1 MKKLLVIAVLLCM
14 NALMLQ
20 ARQLTGQLVPN
31 TAAEPQQKSGSAQLT
46 LRLDKA
52 ETEVSPMLYGLMT
65 EEINYAYE
73 GGLYTQLVPNPSF
86 ADMFNPRGGRRG
98 RQNQNQPRYTVRPE
112 RWQLSDT
119 VKVQVRQNRQGG
131 INDANPTS
139 LVVNFDE
146 AGLALVSEGYWGFPI
161 RKNTAFKGALYARQP
176 ASGNAQTPVKSLTIA
191 LKSADGTT
199 TYAETKVSGFG
210 NEWKKFDIQ
219 LTTSPTQADTKDA
232 RLFIVANEG
241 GSIEL
246 TRVTLFAPSYKGRK
260 NGLRVDLMEM
270 MAEMRPKFVR
280 FPGGNYLEGNNFAN
294 RFDWKKTI
302 GDPDERPGHQSPWG
316 YRSTDGLGLLEFCQ
330 WAEDTGGEP
339 VVGVFAGYVLNG
351 DHLDGDYVKPFIQ
364 DALDEI
370 EYIMGDAS
378 TKWGAMRA
386 RDGHPQ
392 PFPLHYVEVG
402 NEDFFD
408 RSGSYPNRFKMFY
421 EAIKARYPQL
431 QIISTVGYNA
441 LKSKDIPNPVVDVID
456 EHYYR
461 NAFDMYRNAFQY
473 DTYDRK
479 GPKIFCGE
487 WATREGSPTTNMNAA
502 LGDAAWMACME
513 RNSDICIMSCY
524 APLFVNVEP
533 GAMQW
538 ASDLIGYDVLNAY
551 GSPSYWAQVM
561 FAKYLG
567 DRIVPVEAVGIPQQK
582 LDRNDEANAVFYTA
596 TKDAKTGK
604 TYLKLVNAV
613 GDAQKL
619 SIKLDG
625 AKKMKSKAKKIEL
638 KSAQPEDTNS
648 IDNPR
653 NIIPQES
660 TQKVGKQFPIT
671 LAPYSITVLVIE

>member
-1 MKKLLVIAVLLCM
+1 MRNFLVTAALLSM

-20 ARQLTGQLVPN
+20 AQ
-31 TAAEPQQKSGSAQLT
+31 ELT

-65 EEINYAYE
+65 EEINYSYE
-73 GGLYTQLVPNPSF
+73 GGLYTQLVANPSF

-98 RQNQNQPRYTVRPE
+98 GRRDQNQPRFTVRPE

-119 VKVQVRQNRQGG
+119 VKVRVRQNRQEG
-131 INDANPTS
+131 INEANPTS
-139 LVVNFDE
+139 LIVNYE
-146 AGLALVSEGYWGFPI
+146 QAGLALVSEGYWGFPI
-161 RKNTAFKGALYARQP
+161 RKNTAFKGGIYVKNPVAR
-176 ASGNAQTPVKSLTIA
+176 GDNAAAPLRSLTIA
-191 LKSADGTT
+191 LKSADGST
-199 TYAETKVSGFG
+199 TYAEQKVSGFT
-210 NEWKKFDIQ
+210 NNWKKFDLE
-219 LTTSPTQADTKDA
+219 LTTSATQADTKDA
-232 RLFIVANEG
+232 RLFIIADQA

-246 TRVTLFAPSYKGRK
+246 ARVTLFAPSYKNRK

-294 RFDWKKTI
+294 RFDWKRTI
-302 GDPDERPGHQSPWG
+302 GNPDERPGHQSPWG

-339 VVGVFAGYVLNG
+339 VVGVFAGYVLGG
-351 DHLDGDYVKPFIQ
+351 DHLDGDYIKPFIQ

-378 TKWGAMRA
+378 TKWGAVRA
-386 RDGHPQ
+386 RNGHPE
-392 PFPLHYVEVG
+392 PFPLHYVEIG

-431 QIISTVGYNA
+431 QIISTVGYDA
-441 LKSKDIPNPVVDVID
+441 LKSKAIPNPVVDVID

-473 DTYDRK
+473 DRYDRK

-502 LGDAAWMACME
+502 LGDAAWMSCME

-533 GAMQW
+533 GGMQW

-561 FAKYLG
+561 FSKYLG
-567 DRIVPVEAVGIPQQK
+567 DRIVPVEATNLPKQK

-596 TKDAKTGK
+596 TTEVKTGK

-625 AKKMKSKAKKIEL
+625 VKKVKSKAKKIEL
-638 KSAQPEDTNS
+638 KSPRPEDTNS

-653 NIIPQES
+653 NIIPRES

-671 LAPYSITVLVIE
+671 LAPYSITVLVLE

>member
-1 MKKLLVIAVLLCM
+1 MKKLLVMIALLSTST
-14 NALMLQ
+14 LMLQ
-20 ARQLTGQLVPN
+20 AQ
-31 TAAEPQQKSGSAQLT
+31 QLT

-65 EEINYAYE
+65 EEINYSYE

-86 ADMFNPRGGRRG
+86 TDMFNPNRGRRG
-98 RQNQNQPRYTVRPE
+98 RPSPDQPRFTVRPE
-112 RWQLSDT
+112 RWQLTDT

-131 INDANPTS
+131 MNDANPTS
-139 LVVNFDE
+139 LIANFDQ
-146 AGLALVSEGYWGFPI
+146 AGLGIVSEGYWGFPI
-161 RKNTAFKGALYARQP
+161 RKSTTFKGALYVKQP
-176 ASGNAQTPVKSLTIA
+176 AARNNESTVPAPVKSLTIA
-191 LKSADGTT
+191 LKSADGNT
-199 TYAETKVSGFG
+199 TYAETQVNGFS
-210 NEWKKFDIQ
+210 NDWKRFDIE
-219 LTTSPTQADTKDA
+219 LTTTATQADTKDA
-232 RLFIVANEG
+232 RLFIIANEA

-246 TRVTLFAPSYKGRK
+246 TRVTLYAPSFKDRK

-270 MAEMRPKFVR
+270 MAEMRPKFLR

-294 RFDWKKTI
+294 RFDWKQTI
-302 GDPDERPGHQSPWG
+302 GNPDERPGHQSPWG

-339 VVGVFAGYVLNG
+339 VVGVFAGYVLSG
-351 DHLDGDYVKPFIQ
+351 DHLDGDYIKPFIQ

-370 EYIMGDAS
+370 EYIMGDTS
-378 TKWGAMRA
+378 TKWGAVRA
-386 RDGHPQ
+386 RDGHPE
-392 PFPLHYVEVG
+392 PFSLHYVEIG

-421 EAIKARYPQL
+421 EAIKSRYPQL
-431 QIISTVGYNA
+431 QIISTVGYDA
-441 LKSKDIPNPVVDVID
+441 LKSKAIPNPVVDVID

-473 DTYDRK
+473 DRYDRK

-502 LGDAAWMACME
+502 LGDAAWMTCME

-533 GAMQW
+533 GGMQW

-551 GSPSYWAQVM
+551 GSPSYWAQVL
-561 FAKYLG
+561 FGQYLG
-567 DRIVPVEAVGIPQQK
+567 DRIVPIEATDIPKQK

-596 TKDAKTGK
+596 TTDAKTGK
-604 TYLKLVNAV
+604 IYLKLVNTV
-613 GDAQKL
+613 GNTQQL
-619 SIKLDG
+619 TIKLDG
-625 AKKMKSKAKKIEL
+625 VKKVKSKAKKIEL
-638 KSAQPEDTNS
+638 KSAQAEDTNS

-653 NIIPQES
+653 NIVPKES
-660 TQKVGKQFPIT
+660 TQKVGTLFPIT
-671 LAPYSITVLVIE
+671 LAPYSITVLEI

>member
-1 MKKLLVIAVLLCM
+1 MKKLLLLIAMLSM
-14 NALMLQ
+14 NAVMLH
-20 ARQLTGQLVPN
+20 
-31 TAAEPQQKSGSAQLT
+31 AQTLT

-65 EEINYAYE
+65 EEINYSYE
-73 GGLYTQLVPNPSF
+73 GGLYTQLVANPAF
-86 ADMFNPRGGRRG
+86 TDMFNPGRGRRGGRP
-98 RQNQNQPRYTVRPE
+98 NANAPRITPRPD

-119 VKVQVRQNRQGG
+119 VKVQVRQNRQDG
-131 INDANPTS
+131 INSAIPTS
-139 LVVNFDE
+139 LVVNYDE
-146 AGLALVSEGYWGFPI
+146 AGLALVSEGFWGFPI
-161 RKNTAFKGALYARQP
+161 RKNTTFKGSLYVRQP
-176 ASGNAQTPVKSLTIA
+176 AARNNEAAAPTPLRSLTIA
-191 LKSADGTT
+191 LKSADGNT
-199 TYAETKVSGFG
+199 TYAETKVSGFT
-210 NEWKKFDIQ
+210 NAWKKIDYQ
-219 LTTSPTQADTKDA
+219 LTIPATQADTKDA
-232 RLFIVANEG
+232 RLFFIADQA

-246 TRVTLFAPSYKGRK
+246 TRATLYAPSFKGRK

-270 MAEMRPKFVR
+270 MAEMHPKFLR

-294 RFDWKKTI
+294 RFDWKQTI
-302 GDPDERPGHQSPWG
+302 GNPDERPGHQSPWG

-330 WAEDTGGEP
+330 WAEDVGGEP
-339 VVGVFAGYVLNG
+339 VVGVFAGYVLSG
-351 DHLDGDYVKPFIQ
+351 DHLDGDYIKPFIQ

-370 EYIMGDAS
+370 EYIMGDAT
-378 TKWGAMRA
+378 TKWGAVRA
-386 RDGHPQ
+386 RDGHPE
-392 PFPLHYVEVG
+392 PFQLHYVEIG

-421 EAIKARYPQL
+421 DAIKARYPQL
-431 QIISTVGYNA
+431 QIISTVGYDA
-441 LKSKDIPNPVVDVID
+441 LKSKAIPTPKVDVID

-473 DTYDRK
+473 DRYDRN

-502 LGDAAWMACME
+502 LGDAAWMSCME

-533 GAMQW
+533 GGMQW
-538 ASDLIGYDVLNAY
+538 QSDLIGYDVLNSY

-561 FAKYLG
+561 FGKYLG
-567 DRIVPVEAVGIPQQK
+567 DRIVPVEATGIPKQT

-604 TYLKLVNAV
+604 TFLKLVNAV
-613 GDAQKL
+613 GNAQKL
-619 SIKLDG
+619 TVKLEG
-625 AKKMKSKAKKIEL
+625 AKKVKTKAKKIEL
-638 KSAQPEDTNS
+638 KSARPEDTNS

-653 NIIPQES
+653 NIVPQES

>member
-1 MKKLLVIAVLLCM
+1 MKLKKNNTVITAATKKLLVMAAMLST
-14 NALMLQ
+14 NALMLHAQ
-20 ARQLTGQLVPN
+20 
-31 TAAEPQQKSGSAQLT
+31 QLT

-65 EEINYAYE
+65 EEINYSYE

-86 ADMFNPRGGRRG
+86 ADMFNPGGRRRGGRP
-98 RQNQNQPRYTVRPE
+98 NPNQPRYTVRPE
-112 RWQLSDT
+112 RWQLTDT
-119 VKVQVRQNRQGG
+119 VKVKVRQNRQNGM
-131 INDANPTS
+131 NDANPTS
-139 LVVNFDE
+139 LVVNFE
-146 AGLALVSEGYWGFPI
+146 QAGLGIVSEGYWGFPI
-161 RKNTAFKGALYARQP
+161 RKSTAFKGAIYAKQP
-176 ASGNAQTPVKSLTIA
+176 TTDNNAAPLTSLTIA
-191 LKSADGTT
+191 LKSADGNT
-199 TYAETKVSGFG
+199 TYAEQRVSGFT
-210 NEWKKFDIQ
+210 NDWKKFDIE
-219 LTTSPTQADTKDA
+219 LTTQATQADTKDA
-232 RLFIVANEG
+232 RLFITADQA

-246 TRVTLFAPSYKGRK
+246 TRVTLYAPSYKNRK

-270 MAEMRPKFVR
+270 MAEMRPKFLR

-294 RFDWKKTI
+294 RFDWKQTI
-302 GDPDERPGHQSPWG
+302 GNPDERPGHQSPWG

-339 VVGVFAGYVLNG
+339 VVGVFAGYVLSG
-351 DHLDGDYVKPFIQ
+351 DHLDGDYIKPFIQ

-370 EYIMGDAS
+370 EYIMGDVT
-378 TKWGAMRA
+378 TKWGAVRA
-386 RDGHPQ
+386 RDGHPE
-392 PFPLHYVEVG
+392 PFPLHYVEIG

-441 LKSKDIPNPVVDVID
+441 LKSKAIPNPVVDVID

-473 DTYDRK
+473 DSYDRK

-502 LGDAAWMACME
+502 LGDAAWMSCME

-533 GAMQW
+533 GGMQW
-538 ASDLIGYDVLNAY
+538 ASDLIGYDVLNSY

-561 FAKYLG
+561 FSKYLG
-567 DRIVPVEAVGIPQQK
+567 DRIVPVEATDIPKQK

-596 TKDAKTGK
+596 TKDANK

-619 SIKLDG
+619 TIKLDG
-625 AKKMKSKAKKIEL
+625 AKKVKSKAKKIEL
-638 KSAQPEDTNS
+638 KSARPEDTNS

-653 NIIPQES
+653 NIVPKES

>member
-1 MKKLLVIAVLLCM
+1 MRNFLVTAALLGM

-20 ARQLTGQLVPN
+20 AQ
-31 TAAEPQQKSGSAQLT
+31 ELT

-65 EEINYAYE
+65 EEINYSYE
-73 GGLYTQLVPNPSF
+73 GGLYTQLVANPSF

-98 RQNQNQPRYTVRPE
+98 GRRDQNQPRFTVRPE

-119 VKVQVRQNRQGG
+119 VKVRVRQNRQEG
-131 INDANPTS
+131 INEANPTS
-139 LVVNFDE
+139 LIVNYE
-146 AGLALVSEGYWGFPI
+146 QAGLALVSEGYWGFPI
-161 RKNTAFKGALYARQP
+161 RKNTAFKGGIYVKNPVAR
-176 ASGNAQTPVKSLTIA
+176 GDNAAAPLRSLTIA
-191 LKSADGTT
+191 LKSADGST
-199 TYAETKVSGFG
+199 TYAEQKVSGFT
-210 NEWKKFDIQ
+210 NNWKKFDLE
-219 LTTSPTQADTKDA
+219 LTTSATQADTKDA
-232 RLFIVANEG
+232 RLFIIADQA

-246 TRVTLFAPSYKGRK
+246 ARVTLFAPSYKNRK

-294 RFDWKKTI
+294 RFDWKRTI
-302 GDPDERPGHQSPWG
+302 GNPDERPGHQSPWG

-339 VVGVFAGYVLNG
+339 VVGVFAGYVLGG
-351 DHLDGDYVKPFIQ
+351 DHLDGDYIKPFIQ

-378 TKWGAMRA
+378 TKWGAVRA
-386 RDGHPQ
+386 RDGHPE
-392 PFPLHYVEVG
+392 PFPLHYVEIG

-431 QIISTVGYNA
+431 QIISTVGYDA
-441 LKSKDIPNPVVDVID
+441 LKSKAIPNPVVDVID

-473 DTYDRK
+473 DRYDRK

-502 LGDAAWMACME
+502 LGDAAWMTCME

-533 GAMQW
+533 GGMQW

-561 FAKYLG
+561 FSKYLG
-567 DRIVPVEAVGIPQQK
+567 DRIVPVEATNLPKQK

-596 TKDAKTGK
+596 TTDAKTGK
-604 TYLKLVNAV
+604 TFLKLVNAV

-625 AKKMKSKAKKIEL
+625 VKKVKSKAKKIEL
-638 KSAQPEDTNS
+638 KSPRPEDTNS

-653 NIIPQES
+653 NIIPRES

-671 LAPYSITVLVIE
+671 LAPYSITVLVLE

>member
-1 MKKLLVIAVLLCM
+1 MLSTS
-14 NALMLQ
+14 ALMLQ
-20 ARQLTGQLVPN
+20 AQ
-31 TAAEPQQKSGSAQLT
+31 QLT

-52 ETEVSPMLYGLMT
+52 EKEVSPMLYGLMT
-65 EEINYAYE
+65 EEINYSYE

-98 RQNQNQPRYTVRPE
+98 GRPNQNAPRFTVRPE
-112 RWQLSDT
+112 RWQLTDT
-119 VKVQVRQNRQGG
+119 VKVRVRQNRQQG

-139 LVVNFDE
+139 LIINCE
-146 AGLALVSEGYWGFPI
+146 QAGLGIVSEGYWGFPI
-161 RKNTAFKGALYARQP
+161 RKATSFKGAIYAKTP
-176 ASGNAQTPVKSLTIA
+176 TANNNESVSPVKSLTIA
-191 LKSADGTT
+191 LKSADGST
-199 TYAETKVSGFG
+199 TYAETKVSGFT

-219 LTTSPTQADTKDA
+219 LTTPATQADTKDA
-232 RLFIVANEG
+232 RLFIIANES

-246 TRVTLFAPSYKGRK
+246 TRVTLFAPSFKGRK

-270 MAEMRPKFVR
+270 MAEMKPKFLR

-294 RFDWKKTI
+294 RFDWKQTI
-302 GDPDERPGHQSPWG
+302 GNPDERPGHQSPWG

-351 DHLDGDYVKPFIQ
+351 DHLDGEYIKPFIQ

-378 TKWGAMRA
+378 TKWGAVRA
-386 RDGHPQ
+386 RDGHPE
-392 PFPLHYVEVG
+392 PFPLHYVEIG

-441 LKSKDIPNPVVDVID
+441 LKSNAIPNPVVDVID

-473 DTYDRK
+473 DRYDRN

-502 LGDAAWMACME
+502 LGDAAWMSCME

-538 ASDLIGYDVLNAY
+538 ASDLIGYDVLNSY

-561 FAKYLG
+561 FSKYLG
-567 DRIVPVEAVGIPQQK
+567 NRIVPVEATDIPKQT

-596 TKDAKTGK
+596 TTDTKDGK

-613 GDAQKL
+613 GNNQKL
-619 SIKLDG
+619 TIKLDG
-625 AKKMKSKAKKIEL
+625 AKKVKSKAKKIEL
-638 KSAQPEDTNS
+638 KSARPEDTNS
-648 IDNPR
+648 IDKPR
-653 NIIPQES
+653 NIVPQES
-660 TQKVGKQFPIT
+660 TQKVSKQFPIT
-671 LAPYSITVLVIE
+671 LAPYSITVLVLE

>member
-1 MKKLLVIAVLLCM
+1 MRKLLVIVAMLSM
-14 NALMLQ
+14 NAMMLHAQ
-20 ARQLTGQLVPN
+20 
-31 TAAEPQQKSGSAQLT
+31 QLT
-46 LRLDKA
+46 LRFDKA

-65 EEINYAYE
+65 EEINYSYE
-73 GGLYTQLVPNPSF
+73 GGLYTQLIPNPSF
-86 ADMFNPRGGRRG
+86 ADMFNPGGGRRG
-98 RQNQNQPRYTVRPE
+98 RRPNGNAPRYTVRPD

-131 INDANPTS
+131 INNANPTS
-139 LVVNFDE
+139 LVVHFDE
-146 AGLALVSEGYWGFPI
+146 PGLAFVSEGYWGFPI
-161 RKNTAFKGALYARQP
+161 RKNTTFKGSLYVKQP
-176 ASGNAQTPVKSLTIA
+176 AAPNDGSAAPAPMKSLKIA
-191 LKSADGTT
+191 LKSADGNT
-199 TYAETKVSGFG
+199 TYAETKVSGFTG
-210 NEWKKFDIQ
+210 EWKKLDYQ
-219 LTTSPTQADTKDA
+219 LTTSATQADTKDA
-232 RLFIVANEG
+232 RLFFIADEA

-246 TRVTLFAPSYKGRK
+246 TRVTLFAPSFKNRP
-260 NGLRVDLMEM
+260 NGLRTDLMEM
-270 MAEMRPKFVR
+270 MVEMNPKFLR

-294 RFDWKKTI
+294 RFDWKQTI
-302 GDPDERPGHQSPWG
+302 GNPDERPGHQSPWG
-316 YRSTDGLGLLEFCQ
+316 YRSTDGLGLLEFLQ
-330 WAEDTGGEP
+330 WAEDIGGEP

-370 EYIMGDAS
+370 EYIIGDAQT
-378 TKWGAMRA
+378 TKWGAVRA
-386 RDGHPQ
+386 RDGHPA
-392 PFPLHYVEVG
+392 PFPLHYVEIG

-431 QIISTVGYNA
+431 QIISTVGFNA
-441 LKSKDIPNPVVDVID
+441 LKSKAIPNPVVDVID

-473 DTYDRK
+473 DRYDRT

-487 WATREGSPTTNMNAA
+487 WATREGTPTTNMNAA
-502 LGDAAWMACME
+502 LGDAAWMSCME

-533 GAMQW
+533 GAIQW
-538 ASDLIGYDVLNAY
+538 QSDLIGYDVLNSY

-567 DRIVPVEAVGIPQQK
+567 DKIVPVEATDLPKQT

-596 TKDAKTGK
+596 TTDAATGK

-613 GDAQKL
+613 GNAQKL
-619 SIKLDG
+619 NIKLAG
-625 AKKMKSKAKKIEL
+625 AKKVKSKAKKIEL
-638 KSAQPEDTNS
+638 KSARPEDTNS

-653 NIIPQES
+653 NIVPKES
-660 TQKVGKQFPIT
+660 TQKVGKQFAMT

>member
-1 MKKLLVIAVLLCM
+1 MKKLLLLITMLSM
-14 NALMLQ
+14 NAVML
-20 ARQLTGQLVPN
+20 N
-31 TAAEPQQKSGSAQLT
+31 AQTLT

-65 EEINYAYE
+65 EEINYSYE
-73 GGLYTQLVPNPSF
+73 GGLYTQLVANPAF
-86 ADMFNPRGGRRG
+86 TDMFNPGRGRRGGRP
-98 RQNQNQPRYTVRPE
+98 NANAPRITPRPD

-119 VKVQVRQNRQGG
+119 VKVQVRQNRQDG
-131 INDANPTS
+131 INSAIPTS
-139 LVVNFDE
+139 LVVNYDE
-146 AGLALVSEGYWGFPI
+146 AGLALVSEGFWGFPI
-161 RKNTAFKGALYARQP
+161 RKNTTFKGSLYVRQP
-176 ASGNAQTPVKSLTIA
+176 AARNNEAAAHTPLRSLTIA
-191 LKSADGTT
+191 LKSADGNT
-199 TYAETKVSGFG
+199 TYAETKVSGFS
-210 NEWKKFDIQ
+210 NEWKKIDYQ
-219 LTTSPTQADTKDA
+219 LTIPATQADTKDA
-232 RLFIVANEG
+232 RLFFIADQA

-246 TRVTLFAPSYKGRK
+246 TRATLYAPSFKGRK

-270 MAEMRPKFVR
+270 MAEMHPKFLR

-294 RFDWKKTI
+294 RFDWKQTI
-302 GDPDERPGHQSPWG
+302 GNPDERPGHQSPWG

-330 WAEDTGGEP
+330 WAEDVGGEP
-339 VVGVFAGYVLNG
+339 VVGVFAGYVLSG
-351 DHLDGDYVKPFIQ
+351 DHLDGDYIKPFIQ

-378 TKWGAMRA
+378 TKWGAVRA
-386 RDGHPQ
+386 RDGHPE
-392 PFPLHYVEVG
+392 PFQLHYVEIG

-421 EAIKARYPQL
+421 DAIKARYPQL
-431 QIISTVGYNA
+431 QIISTVGYDA
-441 LKSKDIPNPVVDVID
+441 LKSKAIPTPKVDVID

-473 DTYDRK
+473 DRYDRN

-502 LGDAAWMACME
+502 LGDAAWMSCME

-533 GAMQW
+533 GGMQW
-538 ASDLIGYDVLNAY
+538 QSDLIGYDVLNSY

-561 FAKYLG
+561 FGKYLG
-567 DRIVPVEAVGIPQQK
+567 DRIVPVEATGIPKQT

-604 TYLKLVNAV
+604 TFLKLVNAV
-613 GDAQKL
+613 GNAQKFTV
-619 SIKLDG
+619 KLEG
-625 AKKMKSKAKKIEL
+625 AKKVKAKAKKIEL
-638 KSAQPEDTNS
+638 KSARPEDTNS

-653 NIIPQES
+653 NIVPQES

>member
-1 MKKLLVIAVLLCM
+1 MKRLLLIIAALST

-20 ARQLTGQLVPN
+20 AQ
-31 TAAEPQQKSGSAQLT
+31 QLT

-65 EEINYAYE
+65 EEINYSYE

-98 RQNQNQPRYTVRPE
+98 GRPNPNAPRLTVRPD
-112 RWQLSDT
+112 RWQLTDT
-119 VKVQVRQNRQGG
+119 LKVRVRQNRQGG

-139 LVVNFDE
+139 LVVSFE
-146 AGLALVSEGYWGFPI
+146 QPGLGIVSEGYWGFPV
-161 RKNTAFKGALYARQP
+161 RKNTVFQGAVYVRQP
-176 ASGNAQTPVKSLTIA
+176 AAVNNERQRAGNQGQGMTLAPVKSLTFA

-199 TYAETKVSGFG
+199 TYAEQKISGFS
-210 NEWKKFDIQ
+210 NEWKRFDLR
-219 LTTSPTQADTKDA
+219 LTTSATQAETKDA
-232 RLFIVANEG
+232 RLFIMADEA

-246 TRVTLFAPSYKGRK
+246 TRVTLFAPSFKNRK
-260 NGLRVDLMEM
+260 NGLRIDLMEM
-270 MAEMRPKFVR
+270 MTEMRPKFLR

-294 RFDWKKTI
+294 RFDWKQTI
-302 GDPDERPGHQSPWG
+302 GNPDERPGHQSPWG

-339 VVGVFAGYVLNG
+339 VVGVFAGYVLSG
-351 DHLDGDYVKPFIQ
+351 DHLDGEYIQPFIQ

-378 TKWGAMRA
+378 TKWGAVRA

-392 PFPLHYVEVG
+392 PFPLHYVEIG

-421 EAIKARYPQL
+421 DAIKARYPQL
-431 QIISTVGYNA
+431 QIISTVGYDA
-441 LKSKDIPNPVVDVID
+441 LKSKAIPRPEVDVID

-461 NAFDMYRNAFQY
+461 NAQDMYRNAFQY
-473 DTYDRK
+473 DRYDRK

-502 LGDAAWMACME
+502 LGDAAWMTCME

-538 ASDLIGYDVLNAY
+538 ASDLIGYDVLNSY

-561 FAKYLG
+561 FSQYLG
-567 DRIVPVEAVGIPQQK
+567 NRIVPVEATGIPKQK

-596 TKDAKTGK
+596 TTDAKTGK

-619 SIKLDG
+619 TIKLDG
-625 AKKMKSKAKKIEL
+625 IKKVKSKAKKIEL
-638 KSAQPEDTNS
+638 KSARPEDTNS

-653 NIIPQES
+653 NIVPQES
-660 TQKVGKQFPIT
+660 VQKVGKQFPIT
-671 LAPYSITVLVIE
+671 LSPYSITVLVIE

>member
-1 MKKLLVIAVLLCM
+1 MKKLLAIAALLSAS
-14 NALMLQ
+14 ALTLQ
-20 ARQLTGQLVPN
+20 AQ
-31 TAAEPQQKSGSAQLT
+31 QLT
-46 LRLDKA
+46 LHLDKA
-52 ETEVSPMLYGLMT
+52 QTPVSPMLYGLMT

-73 GGLYTQLVPNPSF
+73 GGLYTQLVANPAF

-98 RQNQNQPRYTVRPE
+98 GRQNNPDTPRMTVRPD
-112 RWQLSDT
+112 RWQLTDT
-119 VKVQVRQNRQGG
+119 VKVRVRQNRQGG

-139 LVVNFDE
+139 LIVNFPE
-146 AGLALVSEGYWGFPI
+146 AGLGIVSEGYWGFPI
-161 RKNTAFKGALYARQP
+161 RKSTTFKGALYVRQP
-176 ASGNAQTPVKSLTIA
+176 AARNNNDAAQPVRSLTIA

-199 TYAETKVSGFG
+199 TYAQTKVSGFTSS
-210 NEWKKFDIQ
+210 WKKIDYQ
-219 LTTSPTQADTKDA
+219 LATSDSQADTKDA
-232 RLFIVANEG
+232 RLFIIADQA

-246 TRVTLFAPSYKGRK
+246 TRVTLFAPSFKDRK
-260 NGLRVDLMEM
+260 NGLRPDLMQM
-270 MAEMRPKFVR
+270 MADMNPKFLR

-294 RFDWKKTI
+294 RFDWKQTI
-302 GDPDERPGHQSPWG
+302 GDPDLRPGHQSPWG
-316 YRSTDGLGLLEFCQ
+316 YRSTDGLGLLEFLQ
-330 WAEDTGGEP
+330 WAEDVGGEP

-351 DHLDGDYVKPFIQ
+351 DHLDGDYIKPFIQ

-370 EYIMGDAS
+370 EYIMGDAQT
-378 TKWGAMRA
+378 TKWGAVRA

-392 PFPLHYVEVG
+392 PFPLHYVEIG

-431 QIISTVGYNA
+431 QIISTVGYDA
-441 LKSKDIPNPVVDVID
+441 LKSAAIPNPVVDVID

-461 NAFDMYRNAFQY
+461 NAQDMYRNAYQY
-473 DTYDRK
+473 DRYDRT

-487 WATREGSPTTNMNAA
+487 WATREGSPTPNMNAA
-502 LGDAAWMACME
+502 LGDAAWMSCME

-538 ASDLIGYDVLNAY
+538 SSDLIGYDVLHAY

-561 FAKYLG
+561 FAGNLG
-567 DRIVPVEAVGIPQQK
+567 DRIVPVDAAAMPRQK
-582 LDRNDEANAVFYTA
+582 LDRNDEADAVFYTA
-596 TKDAKTGK
+596 TTDAATGK
-604 TYLKLVNAV
+604 IFLKLTNAV

-619 SIKLDG
+619 TIALDG
-625 AKKMKSKAKKIEL
+625 AKKVKSKARKIEL
-638 KSAQPEDTNS
+638 KDPRPDDTNS

-653 NIIPQES
+653 NIVPQES
-660 TQKVGKQFPIT
+660 VQKVGKRFPIT

>member
-1 MKKLLVIAVLLCM
+1 MLSTC
-14 NALMLQ
+14 ALMLQ
-20 ARQLTGQLVPN
+20 AQ
-31 TAAEPQQKSGSAQLT
+31 QLT

-52 ETEVSPMLYGLMT
+52 EKEVSPMLYGLMT
-65 EEINYAYE
+65 EEINYSYE

-98 RQNQNQPRYTVRPE
+98 GRPNQNAPRFTVRPE
-112 RWQLSDT
+112 RWQLTDT
-119 VKVQVRQNRQGG
+119 VKVRVRQNRQQG
-131 INDANPTS
+131 INEANPTS
-139 LVVNFDE
+139 LIINCE
-146 AGLALVSEGYWGFPI
+146 QPGLGIVSEGYWGFPI
-161 RKNTAFKGALYARQP
+161 RKSTSFKGAIYAKTP
-176 ASGNAQTPVKSLTIA
+176 TANNNENVSPVKSLTIA
-191 LKSADGTT
+191 LKSADGST
-199 TYAETKVSGFG
+199 TYAETKVSGFT

-219 LTTSPTQADTKDA
+219 LTTSATQADTKDA
-232 RLFIVANEG
+232 RLFIIANES

-246 TRVTLFAPSYKGRK
+246 TRVTLFAPSFKGRK

-270 MAEMRPKFVR
+270 MAEMKPKFLR

-294 RFDWKKTI
+294 RFDWKQTI
-302 GDPDERPGHQSPWG
+302 GNPDERPGHQSPWG

-351 DHLDGDYVKPFIQ
+351 DHLDGEYIKPFIQ

-378 TKWGAMRA
+378 TKWGAVRA
-386 RDGHPQ
+386 RDGHPE
-392 PFPLHYVEVG
+392 PFPLHYVEIG

-441 LKSKDIPNPVVDVID
+441 LKSNAIPNPVVDVID

-473 DTYDRK
+473 DRYDRN

-502 LGDAAWMACME
+502 LGDAAWMSCME

-561 FAKYLG
+561 FSKYLG
-567 DRIVPVEAVGIPQQK
+567 NRIVPVEATDIPKQT

-596 TKDAKTGK
+596 TTDTKDGK

-613 GDAQKL
+613 GNNQKL
-619 SIKLDG
+619 TIKLDG
-625 AKKMKSKAKKIEL
+625 AKKVKSKAKKIEL
-638 KSAQPEDTNS
+638 KSARPEDTNS

-653 NIIPQES
+653 NIVPQES

-671 LAPYSITVLVIE
+671 LAPYSITVLVLE

>member
-1 MKKLLVIAVLLCM
+1 MRKLLVIVAMLSM
-14 NALMLQ
+14 NAMMLHAQ
-20 ARQLTGQLVPN
+20 
-31 TAAEPQQKSGSAQLT
+31 QLT

-65 EEINYAYE
+65 EEINYSYE
-73 GGLYTQLVPNPSF
+73 GGLYTQLIPNPSF
-86 ADMFNPRGGRRG
+86 ADMFNPGGGRRG
-98 RQNQNQPRYTVRPE
+98 RRPNGNAPRYTVRPD

-131 INDANPTS
+131 INNANPTS
-139 LVVNFDE
+139 LVVHFDE

-161 RKNTAFKGALYARQP
+161 RKNTTFKGSLYVKQP
-176 ASGNAQTPVKSLTIA
+176 AAPNDGSAAPAPMKSLKIA
-191 LKSADGTT
+191 LKSADGNT
-199 TYAETKVSGFG
+199 TYAETKVSGFTG
-210 NEWKKFDIQ
+210 DWKKLDYQ
-219 LTTSPTQADTKDA
+219 LTTSVTQADTKDA
-232 RLFIVANEG
+232 RLFFIADEA

-246 TRVTLFAPSYKGRK
+246 TRVTLFAPSFKNRP
-260 NGLRVDLMEM
+260 NGLRTDLMEM
-270 MAEMRPKFVR
+270 MVEMNPKFLR

-294 RFDWKKTI
+294 RFDWKQTI
-302 GDPDERPGHQSPWG
+302 GNPDERPGHQSPWG
-316 YRSTDGLGLLEFCQ
+316 YRSTDGLGLLEFLQ
-330 WAEDTGGEP
+330 WAEDIGGEP

-370 EYIMGDAS
+370 EYIIGDAQT
-378 TKWGAMRA
+378 TKWGAVRA
-386 RDGHPQ
+386 RDGHPA
-392 PFPLHYVEVG
+392 PFPLHYVEIG

-431 QIISTVGYNA
+431 QIISTVGFNA
-441 LKSKDIPNPVVDVID
+441 LKSKAIPNPVVDVID

-473 DTYDRK
+473 DRYDRT

-487 WATREGSPTTNMNAA
+487 WATREGTPTTNMNAA
-502 LGDAAWMACME
+502 LGDAAWMSCME

-533 GAMQW
+533 GAIQW
-538 ASDLIGYDVLNAY
+538 QSDLIGYDVLNSY

-567 DRIVPVEAVGIPQQK
+567 DKIVPVEATDLPKQT

-596 TKDAKTGK
+596 TTDAATGK

-613 GDAQKL
+613 GNAQKL
-619 SIKLDG
+619 NIKLAG
-625 AKKMKSKAKKIEL
+625 AKKVKSKAKKIEL
-638 KSAQPEDTNS
+638 KSARPEDTNS
-648 IDNPR
+648 TDNPR
-653 NIIPQES
+653 NIVPKES
-660 TQKVGKQFPIT
+660 TQKVGKQFAMT

>member
-1 MKKLLVIAVLLCM
+1 MKKLLLLIAMLSM
-14 NALMLQ
+14 NAVML
-20 ARQLTGQLVPN
+20 N
-31 TAAEPQQKSGSAQLT
+31 AQTLT

-65 EEINYAYE
+65 EEINYSYE
-73 GGLYTQLVPNPSF
+73 GGLYTQLVANPAF
-86 ADMFNPRGGRRG
+86 TDMFNPGRGRRGGRP
-98 RQNQNQPRYTVRPE
+98 NANAPRITPRPD

-119 VKVQVRQNRQGG
+119 VKVQVRQNRQDG
-131 INDANPTS
+131 INSAIPTS
-139 LVVNFDE
+139 LVVNYDE
-146 AGLALVSEGYWGFPI
+146 AGLALVSEGFWGFPI
-161 RKNTAFKGALYARQP
+161 RKNTTFKGSLYVRQP
-176 ASGNAQTPVKSLTIA
+176 AARNNETAAPTPLRSLTIA
-191 LKSADGTT
+191 LKSADGNT
-199 TYAETKVSGFG
+199 TYAETKVSGFS
-210 NEWKKFDIQ
+210 NAWKKIDYQ
-219 LTTSPTQADTKDA
+219 LTIPATQADTKDA
-232 RLFIVANEG
+232 RLFFIADQA

-246 TRVTLFAPSYKGRK
+246 TRATLYAPSFKGRK

-270 MAEMRPKFVR
+270 MAEMHPKFLR

-294 RFDWKKTI
+294 RFDWKQTI
-302 GDPDERPGHQSPWG
+302 GNPDERPGHQSPWG

-330 WAEDTGGEP
+330 WAEDVGGKP
-339 VVGVFAGYVLNG
+339 VVGVFAGYVLSG
-351 DHLDGDYVKPFIQ
+351 DHLDGDYIKPFIQ

-378 TKWGAMRA
+378 TKWGAVRA
-386 RDGHPQ
+386 RDGHPE
-392 PFPLHYVEVG
+392 PFQLHYVEIG

-421 EAIKARYPQL
+421 DAIKARYPQL
-431 QIISTVGYNA
+431 QIISTVGYDA
-441 LKSKDIPNPVVDVID
+441 LKSKAIPTPKVDVID

-473 DTYDRK
+473 DRYDRN

-502 LGDAAWMACME
+502 LGDAAWMSCME

-533 GAMQW
+533 GGMQW
-538 ASDLIGYDVLNAY
+538 QSDLIGYDVLNSY

-561 FAKYLG
+561 FGKYLG
-567 DRIVPVEAVGIPQQK
+567 DRIVPVEATDIPKQT

-604 TYLKLVNAV
+604 TFLKLVNAV
-613 GDAQKL
+613 GNAQKL
-619 SIKLDG
+619 NVKLEG
-625 AKKMKSKAKKIEL
+625 AKKVKTKAKKIEL
-638 KSAQPEDTNS
+638 KSARPEDTNS

-653 NIIPQES
+653 NIVPQES

>member
-1 MKKLLVIAVLLCM
+1 MKRLFAMIAMLSTS
-14 NALMLQ
+14 ALMLQ
-20 ARQLTGQLVPN
+20 AQ
-31 TAAEPQQKSGSAQLT
+31 QLT

-52 ETEVSPMLYGLMT
+52 EKEVSPMLYGLMT
-65 EEINYAYE
+65 EEINYSYE

-98 RQNQNQPRYTVRPE
+98 GRPNQNAPRFTVRPE
-112 RWQLSDT
+112 RWQLTDT
-119 VKVQVRQNRQGG
+119 VKVRVRQNRQQG

-139 LVVNFDE
+139 LIINCE
-146 AGLALVSEGYWGFPI
+146 QAGLGIVSEGYWGFPI
-161 RKNTAFKGALYARQP
+161 RKSTSFKGAIYAKTP
-176 ASGNAQTPVKSLTIA
+176 TANNNESVSPVKSLTIA
-191 LKSADGTT
+191 LKSADGST
-199 TYAETKVSGFG
+199 TYAETKVSGFT

-219 LTTSPTQADTKDA
+219 LTTSATQADTKDA
-232 RLFIVANEG
+232 RLFIIANES

-246 TRVTLFAPSYKGRK
+246 TRVTLFAPSFKGRK

-270 MAEMRPKFVR
+270 MAEMKPKFLR

-294 RFDWKKTI
+294 RFDWKQTI
-302 GDPDERPGHQSPWG
+302 GNPDERPGHQSPWG

-351 DHLDGDYVKPFIQ
+351 DHLDGEYIKPFIQ

-378 TKWGAMRA
+378 TKWGAVRA
-386 RDGHPQ
+386 RDGHPE
-392 PFPLHYVEVG
+392 PFPLHYVEIG

-441 LKSKDIPNPVVDVID
+441 LKSNAIPNPVVDVID

-473 DTYDRK
+473 DRYDRN

-502 LGDAAWMACME
+502 LGDAAWMSCME

-538 ASDLIGYDVLNAY
+538 ASDLIGYDVLNSY

-561 FAKYLG
+561 FSKYLG
-567 DRIVPVEAVGIPQQK
+567 NRIVPVEATDIPKQT

-596 TKDAKTGK
+596 TTDTKDGK

-613 GDAQKL
+613 GNSQKL
-619 SIKLDG
+619 NIKLDG
-625 AKKMKSKAKKIEL
+625 AKKVKSKAKKIEL
-638 KSAQPEDTNS
+638 KSARPEDTNS
-648 IDNPR
+648 IDKPR
-653 NIIPQES
+653 NIVPQES

-671 LAPYSITVLVIE
+671 LAPYSITVLVLE

>member
-1 MKKLLVIAVLLCM
+1 MKKFLLMAALLST
-14 NALMLQ
+14 NVLMLQ
-20 ARQLTGQLVPN
+20 AQ
-31 TAAEPQQKSGSAQLT
+31 QLT

-65 EEINYAYE
+65 EEINYSYE

-98 RQNQNQPRYTVRPE
+98 RPNPDAPRFTVRPD
-112 RWQLSDT
+112 RWQLTDT
-119 VKVQVRQNRQGG
+119 VQVRVRQNRRDG

-139 LVVNFDE
+139 LVVNFDQ
-146 AGLALVSEGYWGFPI
+146 AGLGIVSEGYWGFPI
-161 RKNTAFKGALYARQP
+161 RKSTTFRGALYVRQP
-176 ASGNAQTPVKSLTIA
+176 AARPNGDAAPAPVRSLTLA
-191 LKSADGTT
+191 LKSADGRT
-199 TYAETKVSGFG
+199 TYAETRLSGFG
-210 NEWKKFDIQ
+210 SQWKRFDYQ

-232 RLFIVANEG
+232 RLFIIADEP

-246 TRVTLFAPSYKGRK
+246 TRVTLYAPSYKNRP
-260 NGLRVDLMEM
+260 NVLRIDLMEM
-270 MAEMRPKFVR
+270 MAEMHPKFLR

-294 RFDWKKTI
+294 RFDWKRTI
-302 GDPDERPGHQSPWG
+302 GHPDRRPGHQSPWG

-330 WAEDTGGEP
+330 WAEDIGGEP
-339 VVGVFAGYVLNG
+339 VVGVFAGYVLGG
-351 DHLDGDYVKPFIQ
+351 DHLDGDYIQPFIQ

-370 EYIMGDAS
+370 EYIMGDAT
-378 TKWGAMRA
+378 TKWGTQRA
-386 RDGHPQ
+386 RDGHPE
-392 PFPLHYVEVG
+392 PFPLHYVEIG

-431 QIISTVGYNA
+431 QIISTVGYDA
-441 LKSKDIPNPVVDVID
+441 LKSSAIPNPVVDVID

-461 NAFDMYRNAFQY
+461 NANDMYRNAFQY
-473 DTYDRK
+473 DRYDRN

-502 LGDAAWMACME
+502 LGDAAWMTCME

-561 FAKYLG
+561 FAQYLG
-567 DRIVPVEAVGIPQQK
+567 NRIVPIEATGLPKQT
-582 LDRNDEANAVFYTA
+582 LDRNDQANAVFYTA
-596 TKDAKTGK
+596 TTDAASHT

-613 GDAQKL
+613 ADAQKL
-619 SIKLDG
+619 NIRLDG
-625 AKKMKSKAKKIEL
+625 VTKVKSKAKKIEL
-638 KSAQPEDTNS
+638 KATRPDDTNTLS
-648 IDNPR
+648 QPR
-653 NIIPQES
+653 NIVPQQS
-660 TQKVGKQFPIT
+660 TQKVGKQFDIT
-671 LAPYSITVLVIE
+671 LAPYSVTVLVIE

>member
-1 MKKLLVIAVLLCM
+1 MRKLLVIVAMLSM
-14 NALMLQ
+14 NAMMLHAQ
-20 ARQLTGQLVPN
+20 
-31 TAAEPQQKSGSAQLT
+31 QLT

-65 EEINYAYE
+65 EEINYSYD
-73 GGLYTQLVPNPSF
+73 GGLYTQLIPNPSF
-86 ADMFNPRGGRRG
+86 ADMFNPGGGRRG
-98 RQNQNQPRYTVRPE
+98 RRPNGNAPRYTVRPD

-131 INDANPTS
+131 INNANPTS
-139 LVVNFDE
+139 LVVHFDE
-146 AGLALVSEGYWGFPI
+146 PGLAFVSEGYWGFPI
-161 RKNTAFKGALYARQP
+161 RKNTTFKGSLYVKQP
-176 ASGNAQTPVKSLTIA
+176 AAPNDGSAAPAPMKSLKIA
-191 LKSADGTT
+191 LKSADGNT
-199 TYAETKVSGFG
+199 TYAETKVSGFTG
-210 NEWKKFDIQ
+210 EWKKLDYQ
-219 LTTSPTQADTKDA
+219 LTTSATQADTKDA
-232 RLFIVANEG
+232 RLFFIADEA

-246 TRVTLFAPSYKGRK
+246 TRVTLFAPSFKNRQ
-260 NGLRVDLMEM
+260 NGLRTDLMEM
-270 MAEMRPKFVR
+270 MVEMNPKFLR

-294 RFDWKKTI
+294 RFDWKQTI
-302 GDPDERPGHQSPWG
+302 GNPDERPGHQSPWG
-316 YRSTDGLGLLEFCQ
+316 YRSTDGLGLLEFLQ
-330 WAEDTGGEP
+330 WAEDIGGEP

-370 EYIMGDAS
+370 EYIIGDAQT
-378 TKWGAMRA
+378 TKWGAVRA
-386 RDGHPQ
+386 RDGHPA
-392 PFPLHYVEVG
+392 PFPLHYVEIG

-431 QIISTVGYNA
+431 QIISTVGFNA
-441 LKSKDIPNPVVDVID
+441 LKSKAIPNPVVDVID

-473 DTYDRK
+473 DRYDRT

-487 WATREGSPTTNMNAA
+487 WATREGTPTTNMNAA
-502 LGDAAWMACME
+502 LGDAAWMSCME

-533 GAMQW
+533 GAIQW
-538 ASDLIGYDVLNAY
+538 QSDLIGYDVLNSY

-567 DRIVPVEAVGIPQQK
+567 NKIVPVEATDLPKQT

-596 TKDAKTGK
+596 TTDAATGK

-613 GDAQKL
+613 GNAQKL
-619 SIKLDG
+619 NVKIAG
-625 AKKMKSKAKKIEL
+625 AKKVKSKAKKIEL
-638 KSAQPEDTNS
+638 KSARPEDTNS

-653 NIIPQES
+653 NIVPKES
-660 TQKVGKQFPIT
+660 TQKVGKQFAMT

>member
-1 MKKLLVIAVLLCM
+1 MRNLLVTAALLSM

-20 ARQLTGQLVPN
+20 AQ
-31 TAAEPQQKSGSAQLT
+31 ELT

-65 EEINYAYE
+65 EEINYSYE
-73 GGLYTQLVPNPSF
+73 GGLYTQLVANPSF

-98 RQNQNQPRYTVRPE
+98 GRRDQNQPRFTVRPE

-119 VKVQVRQNRQGG
+119 VKVRVRQNRQEG
-131 INDANPTS
+131 INEANPTS
-139 LVVNFDE
+139 LIVNYE
-146 AGLALVSEGYWGFPI
+146 QAGLALVSEGYWGFPI
-161 RKNTAFKGALYARQP
+161 RKNTAFKGGIYVKNPVAR
-176 ASGNAQTPVKSLTIA
+176 GDNAAAPLKSLTIA
-191 LKSADGTT
+191 LKSADGST
-199 TYAETKVSGFG
+199 TYAETKVSGFT
-210 NEWKKFDIQ
+210 NNWKKFDLE
-219 LTTSPTQADTKDA
+219 LTTSATQADTKDA
-232 RLFIVANEG
+232 RLFIIADQA

-246 TRVTLFAPSYKGRK
+246 ARVTLFAPSYKNRK

-294 RFDWKKTI
+294 RFDWKRTI
-302 GDPDERPGHQSPWG
+302 GNPDERPGHQSPWG

-339 VVGVFAGYVLNG
+339 VVGVFAGYVLGG
-351 DHLDGDYVKPFIQ
+351 DHLDGDYIKPFIQ

-378 TKWGAMRA
+378 TKWGAVRA
-386 RDGHPQ
+386 RDGHPE
-392 PFPLHYVEVG
+392 PFPLHYVEIG

-431 QIISTVGYNA
+431 QIISTVGYDA
-441 LKSKDIPNPVVDVID
+441 LKSKAIPNPVVDVID

-473 DTYDRK
+473 DRYDRK

-502 LGDAAWMACME
+502 LGDAAWMTCME

-533 GAMQW
+533 GGMQW

-561 FAKYLG
+561 FSKYLG
-567 DRIVPVEAVGIPQQK
+567 DRIVPVEATNLPKQK

-596 TKDAKTGK
+596 TTDAKTGK
-604 TYLKLVNAV
+604 TFLKLVNAV

-625 AKKMKSKAKKIEL
+625 VKKVKSKAKKIEL
-638 KSAQPEDTNS
+638 KSPRPEDTNS

-653 NIIPQES
+653 NIIPRES

-671 LAPYSITVLVIE
+671 LAPYSITVLVLE

>member
-1 MKKLLVIAVLLCM
+1 MRKLFVMTVMLCA

-20 ARQLTGQLVPN
+20 AQ
-31 TAAEPQQKSGSAQLT
+31 QLT

-52 ETEVSPMLYGLMT
+52 VTEVSPMLYGLMT
-65 EEINYAYE
+65 EEINYSYE
-73 GGLYTQLVPNPSF
+73 GGLYTQLVPNPAF

-98 RQNQNQPRYTVRPE
+98 GRPDPNAPRPTVRPD
-112 RWQLSDT
+112 RWQLTDT
-119 VKVQVRQNRQGG
+119 VRVRVRQNRQAG

-139 LVVNFDE
+139 LVVNFE
-146 AGLALVSEGYWGFPI
+146 QAGLGIVSEGYWGFPI
-161 RKNTAFKGALYARQP
+161 RKSTTFKGAVYVKQP
-176 ASGNAQTPVKSLTIA
+176 AAFNNESAAPTPVSSLTIA
-191 LKSADGTT
+191 LKSADGNT
-199 TYAETKVSGFG
+199 TYAETKVSGFSKD
-210 NEWKKFDIQ
+210 WKKFDIQ
-219 LTTSPTQADTKDA
+219 LTTSATQADTKDA
-232 RLFIVANEG
+232 RLFIIADQA

-246 TRVTLFAPSYKGRK
+246 TRVTLYAPSFKDRK
-260 NGLRVDLMEM
+260 NGLRIDLMEM
-270 MAEMRPKFVR
+270 MAEMRPKFLR

-294 RFDWKKTI
+294 RFDWKQTI

-316 YRSTDGLGLLEFCQ
+316 YRSTDGLGLLEFLQ
-330 WAEDTGGEP
+330 WAVDVGGEP
-339 VVGVFAGYVLNG
+339 VVGVFAGYVLSG

-370 EYIMGDAS
+370 EYIIGDAQT
-378 TKWGAMRA
+378 TKWGAVRA
-386 RDGHPQ
+386 RDGHPE
-392 PFPLHYVEVG
+392 PFPLHYVEIG

-441 LKSKDIPNPVVDVID
+441 LKSKAIPNPVVDLID

-473 DTYDRK
+473 DSYDRT

-502 LGDAAWMACME
+502 LGDAAWMTCME
-513 RNSDICIMSCY
+513 RNSDICVMSCY

-561 FAKYLG
+561 FSQYLG
-567 DRIVPVEAVGIPQQK
+567 DRIVPVEATDLPKQT

-613 GDAQKL
+613 GTAQQL
-619 SIKLDG
+619 NIKLEG
-625 AKKMKSKAKKIEL
+625 VGKVKSKAKKVEL
-638 KSAQPEDTNS
+638 KSARPEDTNS

-653 NIIPQES
+653 NIVPQES
-660 TQKVGKQFPIT
+660 TQKVGKQFAIT
-671 LAPYSITVLVIE
+671 LAPYSITALVIE

>member
-1 MKKLLVIAVLLCM
+1 MKNYFSLMVATLLSA
-14 NALMLQ
+14 NAMTLQ
-20 ARQLTGQLVPN
+20 AQ
-31 TAAEPQQKSGSAQLT
+31 QLT

-73 GGLYTQLVPNPSF
+73 GGLYTQLIANPSF
-86 ADMFNPRGGRRG
+86 ADMFNPRGGQRG
-98 RQNQNQPRYTVRPE
+98 GRNANQPRSTVRPD
-112 RWQLSDT
+112 RWQLTDSI
-119 VKVQVRQNRQGG
+119 KVRVRQNRQGG

-139 LVVNFDE
+139 LIVNCE
-146 AGLALVSEGYWGFPI
+146 QAGLGIISEGYWGFPI
-161 RKNTAFKGALYARQP
+161 KKDTTFNGALYVRQP
-176 ASGNAQTPVKSLTIA
+176 AAGNNPNATSTPVKSLTIA
-191 LKSADGTT
+191 LKSADGNTN
-199 TYAETKVSGFG
+199 YAETKVSGFSNG
-210 NEWKKFDIQ
+210 WKRLDFQ
-219 LTTSPTQADTKDA
+219 LTTSATQADTKDA
-232 RLFIVANEG
+232 RLYIIANEA

-246 TRVTLFAPSYKGRK
+246 TRVTLFAPSYKNRK
-260 NGLRVDLMEM
+260 NGLRIDLMEM
-270 MAEMRPKFVR
+270 MAEMQPKFVR

-294 RFDWKKTI
+294 RFDWKQTI
-302 GDPDERPGHQSPWG
+302 GNPDERPGHQSPWG

-351 DHLDGDYVKPFIQ
+351 DHLDGDYIKPFIQ

-378 TKWGAMRA
+378 TKWGAVRA

-392 PFPLHYVEVG
+392 PFPLHYVEIG

-421 EAIKARYPQL
+421 DAIKARYPQL
-431 QIISTVGYNA
+431 QIISTVGYDA
-441 LKSKDIPNPVVDVID
+441 LKSNAIPNPMVDVID

-461 NAFDMYRNAFQY
+461 NANDMYRNAFQY
-473 DTYDRK
+473 DRYDRK

-502 LGDAAWMACME
+502 LGDAAWMTCME

-533 GAMQW
+533 GGMQW
-538 ASDLIGYDVLNAY
+538 ASDLIGYDVLRAY

-561 FAKYLG
+561 FSKYLG
-567 DRIVPVEAVGIPQQK
+567 DRIVPVEAVDIPKQK

-596 TKDAKTGK
+596 TTDTKTGQ
-604 TYLKLVNAV
+604 TFLKLVNAV
-613 GDAQKL
+613 GDPQKL
-619 SIKLDG
+619 TIKLEG
-625 AKKMKSKAKKIEL
+625 AKKVKSKAKKIEL
-638 KSAQPEDTNS
+638 KSARPEDTNS

-653 NIIPQES
+653 NIFPQES
-660 TQKVGKQFPIT
+660 TQKVGKQFTIT
-671 LAPYSITVLVIE
+671 LDPYSVTVLVVEN

>member
-1 MKKLLVIAVLLCM
+1 MLSTS
-14 NALMLQ
+14 ALMLQ
-20 ARQLTGQLVPN
+20 AQ
-31 TAAEPQQKSGSAQLT
+31 QLT

-52 ETEVSPMLYGLMT
+52 EKEVSPMLYGLMT
-65 EEINYAYE
+65 EEINYSYE

-98 RQNQNQPRYTVRPE
+98 GRPNQNAPRFTVRPE
-112 RWQLSDT
+112 RWQLTDT
-119 VKVQVRQNRQGG
+119 VKVRVRQNRQQG

-139 LVVNFDE
+139 LIVNCE
-146 AGLALVSEGYWGFPI
+146 QAGLGIVSEGYWGFPI
-161 RKNTAFKGALYARQP
+161 RKSTNFKGAIYAKTP
-176 ASGNAQTPVKSLTIA
+176 TANNNENVSPVKSLTIA
-191 LKSADGTT
+191 LKSADGST
-199 TYAETKVSGFG
+199 TYAETKVSGFN

-219 LTTSPTQADTKDA
+219 LTTSATQADTKDA
-232 RLFIVANEG
+232 RLFIIANES

-246 TRVTLFAPSYKGRK
+246 TRVTLFAPSFKGRK

-270 MAEMRPKFVR
+270 MAEMKPKFLR

-294 RFDWKKTI
+294 RFDWKQTI
-302 GDPDERPGHQSPWG
+302 GNPDERPGHQSPWG

-351 DHLDGDYVKPFIQ
+351 DHLDGEYIKPFIQ

-378 TKWGAMRA
+378 TKWGAVRA
-386 RDGHPQ
+386 RDGHPE
-392 PFPLHYVEVG
+392 PFPLHYVEIG

-441 LKSKDIPNPVVDVID
+441 LKSNAIPNPVVDVID

-473 DTYDRK
+473 DRYDRN

-502 LGDAAWMACME
+502 LGDAAWMSCME

-561 FAKYLG
+561 FSKYLG
-567 DRIVPVEAVGIPQQK
+567 NRIVPVEATDIPKQT

-596 TKDAKTGK
+596 TTNTKDGK

-613 GDAQKL
+613 GNSQKL
-619 SIKLDG
+619 TIKLDG
-625 AKKMKSKAKKIEL
+625 AKKVKSKAKKIEL
-638 KSAQPEDTNS
+638 KSARPEDTNS
-648 IDNPR
+648 IDKPR
-653 NIIPQES
+653 NIVPQES

-671 LAPYSITVLVIE
+671 LAPYSITVLVLE

>member
-1 MKKLLVIAVLLCM
+1 MRKLFVMTVMLCA

-20 ARQLTGQLVPN
+20 AQ
-31 TAAEPQQKSGSAQLT
+31 QLT

-52 ETEVSPMLYGLMT
+52 DTEVSPMLYGLMT
-65 EEINYAYE
+65 EEINYSYE
-73 GGLYTQLVPNPSF
+73 GGLYTQLVPNPAF

-98 RQNQNQPRYTVRPE
+98 GRPDSNAPRPTVRPD
-112 RWQLSDT
+112 RWQLTDT
-119 VKVQVRQNRQGG
+119 VRVRVRQNRQAG

-139 LVVNFDE
+139 LVVNFE
-146 AGLALVSEGYWGFPI
+146 QAGLGIVSEGYWGFPI
-161 RKNTAFKGALYARQP
+161 RKSTTFKGAIYVKQP
-176 ASGNAQTPVKSLTIA
+176 AAFNNESAAPTPVSSLTIA
-191 LKSADGTT
+191 LKSADGNT
-199 TYAETKVSGFG
+199 TYAETKVSGFSKD
-210 NEWKKFDIQ
+210 WKKFDIQ
-219 LTTSPTQADTKDA
+219 LTTSATQADTKDA
-232 RLFIVANEG
+232 RLFIIADQA

-246 TRVTLFAPSYKGRK
+246 TRVTLYAPSFKDRK
-260 NGLRVDLMEM
+260 NGLRIDLMEM
-270 MAEMRPKFVR
+270 MAEMRPKFLR

-294 RFDWKKTI
+294 RFDWKQTI

-316 YRSTDGLGLLEFCQ
+316 YRSTDGLGLLEFLQ
-330 WAEDTGGEP
+330 WAVDVGGEP
-339 VVGVFAGYVLNG
+339 VVGVFAGYVLSG

-370 EYIMGDAS
+370 EYIIGDAQT
-378 TKWGAMRA
+378 TKWGAVRA
-386 RDGHPQ
+386 RDGHPE
-392 PFPLHYVEVG
+392 PFPLHYVEIG

-441 LKSKDIPNPVVDVID
+441 LKSKAIPNPVVDLID

-473 DTYDRK
+473 DSYDRT

-502 LGDAAWMACME
+502 LGDAAWMTCME
-513 RNSDICIMSCY
+513 RNSDICVMSCY

-561 FAKYLG
+561 FSQYLG
-567 DRIVPVEAVGIPQQK
+567 DRIVPVEATDLPKQT

-613 GDAQKL
+613 GTAQQL
-619 SIKLDG
+619 NIKLEG
-625 AKKMKSKAKKIEL
+625 VGKVKSKAKKVEL
-638 KSAQPEDTNS
+638 KSARPEDTNS

-653 NIIPQES
+653 NIVPQES
-660 TQKVGKQFPIT
+660 TQKVGKQFAIT
-671 LAPYSITVLVIE
+671 LAPYSITALVIE

>member
-1 MKKLLVIAVLLCM
+1 MKRLLLIIAALST

-20 ARQLTGQLVPN
+20 AQ
-31 TAAEPQQKSGSAQLT
+31 QLT

-65 EEINYAYE
+65 EEINYSYE

-98 RQNQNQPRYTVRPE
+98 GRPNPNAPRLTVRPD
-112 RWQLSDT
+112 RWQLTDT
-119 VKVQVRQNRQGG
+119 LKVRVRQNRQGG
-131 INDANPTS
+131 INDANSTS
-139 LVVNFDE
+139 LVVNFE
-146 AGLALVSEGYWGFPI
+146 QPGLGIVSEGYWGFPV
-161 RKNTAFKGALYARQP
+161 RKNTAFQGAVYVRQP
-176 ASGNAQTPVKSLTIA
+176 AAVNNERQRAGNQRQGMTLAPVKSLTFA

-199 TYAETKVSGFG
+199 TYAEQKISGFS
-210 NEWKKFDIQ
+210 NEWKRFDLR
-219 LTTSPTQADTKDA
+219 LTTSATQAETKDA
-232 RLFIVANEG
+232 RLFIMADEA

-246 TRVTLFAPSYKGRK
+246 TRVTLFAPSFKNRK
-260 NGLRVDLMEM
+260 NGLRIDLMEM
-270 MAEMRPKFVR
+270 MTEMRPKFLR

-294 RFDWKKTI
+294 RFDWKQTI
-302 GDPDERPGHQSPWG
+302 GNPDERPGHQSPWG

-339 VVGVFAGYVLNG
+339 VVGVFAGYVLSG
-351 DHLDGDYVKPFIQ
+351 DHLDGEYIQPFIQ

-378 TKWGAMRA
+378 TKWGAVRA

-392 PFPLHYVEVG
+392 PFPLHYVEIG

-421 EAIKARYPQL
+421 DAIKARYPQL
-431 QIISTVGYNA
+431 QIISTVGYDA
-441 LKSKDIPNPVVDVID
+441 LKSKAIPRPEVDVID

-461 NAFDMYRNAFQY
+461 NAQDMYRNAFQY
-473 DTYDRK
+473 DRYDRN

-502 LGDAAWMACME
+502 LGDAAWMTCME

-538 ASDLIGYDVLNAY
+538 ASDLIGYDVLNSY

-561 FAKYLG
+561 FSQYLG
-567 DRIVPVEAVGIPQQK
+567 NRIVPVEATGIPKQK

-596 TKDAKTGK
+596 TTDAKTGK

-619 SIKLDG
+619 NIKLDG
-625 AKKMKSKAKKIEL
+625 IKKVKSKAKKIEL
-638 KSAQPEDTNS
+638 KSARPEDTNS

-653 NIIPQES
+653 NIVPQES
-660 TQKVGKQFPIT
+660 VQKVGKQFPIT
-671 LAPYSITVLVIE
+671 LSPYSITVLVIE

>member
-1 MKKLLVIAVLLCM
+1 MRKLFVMTVMLCA

-20 ARQLTGQLVPN
+20 AQ
-31 TAAEPQQKSGSAQLT
+31 QLT

-52 ETEVSPMLYGLMT
+52 DTEVSPMLYGLMT
-65 EEINYAYE
+65 EEINYSYE
-73 GGLYTQLVPNPSF
+73 GGLYTQLVPNPAF

-98 RQNQNQPRYTVRPE
+98 GRPDPNAPRPTVRPD
-112 RWQLSDT
+112 RWQLTDT
-119 VKVQVRQNRQGG
+119 VRVRVRQNRQAG

-139 LVVNFDE
+139 LVVNFE
-146 AGLALVSEGYWGFPI
+146 QAGLGIVSEGYWGFPI
-161 RKNTAFKGALYARQP
+161 RKSTTFKGAVYVKQP
-176 ASGNAQTPVKSLTIA
+176 AAFNNESAAPTPVSSLTIA
-191 LKSADGTT
+191 LKSADGNT
-199 TYAETKVSGFG
+199 TYAETKVSGFSKD
-210 NEWKKFDIQ
+210 WKKFDIQ
-219 LTTSPTQADTKDA
+219 LTTSATQADTKDA
-232 RLFIVANEG
+232 RLFIIADQA

-246 TRVTLFAPSYKGRK
+246 TRVTLYAPSFKDRK
-260 NGLRVDLMEM
+260 NGLRIDLMEM
-270 MAEMRPKFVR
+270 MAEMRPKFLR

-316 YRSTDGLGLLEFCQ
+316 YRSTDGLGLLEFLQ
-330 WAEDTGGEP
+330 WAVDVGGEP
-339 VVGVFAGYVLNG
+339 VVGVFAGYVLSG

-370 EYIMGDAS
+370 EYIIGDAQT
-378 TKWGAMRA
+378 TKWGAVRA
-386 RDGHPQ
+386 RDGHPE
-392 PFPLHYVEVG
+392 PFPLHYVEIG

-441 LKSKDIPNPVVDVID
+441 LKSKAIPNPVVDLID

-473 DTYDRK
+473 DSYDRT

-502 LGDAAWMACME
+502 LGDAAWMTCME
-513 RNSDICIMSCY
+513 RNSDICVMSCY

-561 FAKYLG
+561 FSQYLG
-567 DRIVPVEAVGIPQQK
+567 DRIVPVEATDLPKQT

-613 GDAQKL
+613 GTAQQL
-619 SIKLDG
+619 NIKLEG
-625 AKKMKSKAKKIEL
+625 VGKVKSKAKKVEL
-638 KSAQPEDTNS
+638 KSARPEDTNS

-653 NIIPQES
+653 NIVPQES
-660 TQKVGKQFPIT
+660 TQKVGKQFAIT
-671 LAPYSITVLVIE
+671 LAPYSITALVIE

>member
-1 MKKLLVIAVLLCM
+1 MKKTIVMAAMLSTT
-14 NALMLQ
+14 LMLQ
-20 ARQLTGQLVPN
+20 AQT
-31 TAAEPQQKSGSAQLT
+31 LT

-52 ETEVSPMLYGLMT
+52 TTEVSPMLYGLMT

-86 ADMFNPRGGRRG
+86 ADMFNPGRGRRG
-98 RQNQNQPRYTVRPE
+98 GGRPNQNQPRFTVRPE

-119 VKVQVRQNRQGG
+119 VQVRVRQNRQGG

-139 LVVNFDE
+139 LIVNYGE

-161 RKNTAFKGALYARQP
+161 RKNTTFKGALYVRQP
-176 ASGNAQTPVKSLTIA
+176 AARNGQGPAGGAFTPAAPVKSLTIA
-191 LKSADGTT
+191 LKSADAAT
-199 TYAETKVSGFG
+199 TYAETKVSGFTSD
-210 NEWKKFDIQ
+210 WKCFDIQ
-219 LTTSPTQADTKDA
+219 LTTSATQADTKDA
-232 RLFIVANEG
+232 RLFIIGDEA

-246 TRVTLFAPSYKGRK
+246 TRVTLFAPSYKNRK

-270 MAEMRPKFVR
+270 MAEMKPKFVR

-294 RFDWKKTI
+294 RFDWKQTI
-302 GDPDERPGHQSPWG
+302 GSPDERPGHQSPWG

-351 DHLDGDYVKPFIQ
+351 DHLDGDYIKPFIQ

-378 TKWGAMRA
+378 TKWGAVRA
-386 RDGHPQ
+386 LDGHPE
-392 PFPLHYVEVG
+392 PFPLHYVEIG

-421 EAIKARYPQL
+421 DAIKARYPQL
-431 QIISTVGYNA
+431 QIISTVGFDA
-441 LKSKDIPNPVVDVID
+441 LKSKAIPNPKVDVID

-473 DTYDRK
+473 DRYDRN

-533 GAMQW
+533 GGMQW

-561 FAKYLG
+561 FSQYLG
-567 DRIVPVEAVGIPQQK
+567 DRIVPIEAVDIPQQK
-582 LDRNDEANAVFYTA
+582 LDRDDEANAVFYTA
-596 TKDAKTGK
+596 TTDAKTGK
-604 TYLKLVNAV
+604 TFLKLVNAV
-613 GDAQKL
+613 SNTQKL
-619 SIKLDG
+619 TVKLDG
-625 AKKMKSKAKKIEL
+625 AKKVKSKAKKIEL
-638 KSAQPEDTNS
+638 KSARPEDTNS

-660 TQKVGKQFPIT
+660 TQKVAKQFPIT

>member
-1 MKKLLVIAVLLCM
+1 MKKLLLLIAMLSM
-14 NALMLQ
+14 NAVMLH
-20 ARQLTGQLVPN
+20 
-31 TAAEPQQKSGSAQLT
+31 AQTLT

-65 EEINYAYE
+65 EEINYSYE
-73 GGLYTQLVPNPSF
+73 GGLYTQLVANPAF
-86 ADMFNPRGGRRG
+86 TDMFNPGRGRRGGRP
-98 RQNQNQPRYTVRPE
+98 NANAPRITPRPD

-119 VKVQVRQNRQGG
+119 VKVQVRQNRQDG
-131 INDANPTS
+131 INSAIPTS
-139 LVVNFDE
+139 LVVNYDE
-146 AGLALVSEGYWGFPI
+146 AGLALVSEGFWGFPI
-161 RKNTAFKGALYARQP
+161 RKNTTFKGSLYVRQP
-176 ASGNAQTPVKSLTIA
+176 AARNNEATAPTPLRSLTIA
-191 LKSADGTT
+191 LKSADGNT
-199 TYAETKVSGFG
+199 TYAETKVSGFS
-210 NEWKKFDIQ
+210 NAWKKIDYQ
-219 LTTSPTQADTKDA
+219 LTIPATQADTKDA
-232 RLFIVANEG
+232 RLFFIADQA

-246 TRVTLFAPSYKGRK
+246 TRATLYAPSFKGRK

-270 MAEMRPKFVR
+270 MAEMHPKFLR

-294 RFDWKKTI
+294 RFDWKQTI
-302 GDPDERPGHQSPWG
+302 GNPDERPGHQSPWG

-330 WAEDTGGEP
+330 WAEDVGGEP
-339 VVGVFAGYVLNG
+339 VVGVFAGYVLSG
-351 DHLDGDYVKPFIQ
+351 DHLDGDYIKPFIQ

-370 EYIMGDAS
+370 EYIMGDAT
-378 TKWGAMRA
+378 TKWGAVRA
-386 RDGHPQ
+386 RDGHPE
-392 PFPLHYVEVG
+392 PFQLHYVEIG

-421 EAIKARYPQL
+421 DAIKARYPQL
-431 QIISTVGYNA
+431 QIISTVGYDA
-441 LKSKDIPNPVVDVID
+441 LKSKAIPTPKVDVID

-473 DTYDRK
+473 DRYDRN

-502 LGDAAWMACME
+502 LGDAAWMSCME

-533 GAMQW
+533 GGMQW
-538 ASDLIGYDVLNAY
+538 QSDLIGYDVLNSY

-561 FAKYLG
+561 FGKYLG
-567 DRIVPVEAVGIPQQK
+567 DRIVPVEATGIPKQT

-604 TYLKLVNAV
+604 TFLKLVNAV
-613 GDAQKL
+613 GNAQKL
-619 SIKLDG
+619 TVKLEG
-625 AKKMKSKAKKIEL
+625 AKKVKAKAKKIEL
-638 KSAQPEDTNS
+638 KSARPEDTNS

-653 NIIPQES
+653 NIVPQES

>member
-1 MKKLLVIAVLLCM
+1 MRNFLVTAALLGM

-20 ARQLTGQLVPN
+20 AQ
-31 TAAEPQQKSGSAQLT
+31 ELT

-65 EEINYAYE
+65 EEINYSYE
-73 GGLYTQLVPNPSF
+73 GGLYTQLVANPSF

-98 RQNQNQPRYTVRPE
+98 GRRDQNQPRFTVRPE

-119 VKVQVRQNRQGG
+119 VKVRVRQNRQEG
-131 INDANPTS
+131 INEANPTS
-139 LVVNFDE
+139 LIVNYE
-146 AGLALVSEGYWGFPI
+146 QAGLALVSEGYWGFPI
-161 RKNTAFKGALYARQP
+161 RKNTAFKGGIYVKNPVAR
-176 ASGNAQTPVKSLTIA
+176 GDNATAPLRSLTIA
-191 LKSADGTT
+191 LKSADGST
-199 TYAETKVSGFG
+199 TYAEQKVSGFT
-210 NEWKKFDIQ
+210 NNWKKFDLE
-219 LTTSPTQADTKDA
+219 LTTSAIQADTKDA
-232 RLFIVANEG
+232 RLFIIADQV

-246 TRVTLFAPSYKGRK
+246 ARVTLFAPSYKNRK

-294 RFDWKKTI
+294 RFDWKRTI
-302 GDPDERPGHQSPWG
+302 GNPDERPGHQSPWG

-339 VVGVFAGYVLNG
+339 VVGVFAGYVLGG
-351 DHLDGDYVKPFIQ
+351 DHLDGDYIKPFIQ

-378 TKWGAMRA
+378 TKWGAVRA
-386 RDGHPQ
+386 RDGHPE
-392 PFPLHYVEVG
+392 PFPLHYVEIG

-431 QIISTVGYNA
+431 QIISTVGYDA
-441 LKSKDIPNPVVDVID
+441 LKSKAIPNPVVDVID

-473 DTYDRK
+473 DRYDRK

-502 LGDAAWMACME
+502 LGDAAWMTCME

-533 GAMQW
+533 GGMQW

-561 FAKYLG
+561 FSKYLG
-567 DRIVPVEAVGIPQQK
+567 DRIVPVEATNLPKQK

-596 TKDAKTGK
+596 TTDAKTGK
-604 TYLKLVNAV
+604 TFLKLVNAV

-625 AKKMKSKAKKIEL
+625 VKKVKSKAKKIEL
-638 KSAQPEDTNS
+638 KSPRPEDTNS

-653 NIIPQES
+653 NIIPRES

-671 LAPYSITVLVIE
+671 LAPYSITVLVLE

>member
-1 MKKLLVIAVLLCM
+1 MKKLLVIAILLCL

-20 ARQLTGQLVPN
+20 ARQLTGQLLPN

-176 ASGNAQTPVKSLTIA
+176 AAGNTPVNHLTIA
-191 LKSADGTT
+191 LKSADGAT
-199 TYAETKVSGFG
+199 TYAETKLSGFG
-210 NEWKKFDIQ
+210 KEWKKFDIQ
-219 LTTSPTQADTKDA
+219 LTTSATQADTKDA
-232 RLFIVANEG
+232 CLFIIADEPG
-241 GSIEL
+241 DIEL
-246 TRVTLFAPSYKGRK
+246 TRVTLFAPSFKGRK

-294 RFDWKKTI
+294 RFDWKQTI

-351 DHLDGDYVKPFIQ
+351 DHLDGDYIKPFIQ

-370 EYIMGDAS
+370 EYIIGDANT
-378 TKWGAMRA
+378 TKWGAARA

-392 PFPLHYVEVG
+392 PFPLHYVEIG

-441 LKSKDIPNPVVDVID
+441 LKSKAIPNPVVDVID

-473 DTYDRK
+473 DSYDRK

-502 LGDAAWMACME
+502 LGDAAWMTCME

-561 FAKYLG
+561 FSKYLG
-567 DRIVPVEAVGIPQQK
+567 DRIVPVEAVGIPRQK

-619 SIKLDG
+619 SIKLEG
-625 AKKMKSKAKKIEL
+625 AVKVKAKAKKIEL
-638 KSAQPEDTNS
+638 KSARPEDTNS

-660 TQKVGKQFPIT
+660 TQKVGRQFPIT

>member
-1 MKKLLVIAVLLCM
+1 MRNFLVTAALLGM

-20 ARQLTGQLVPN
+20 AQ
-31 TAAEPQQKSGSAQLT
+31 ELT

-65 EEINYAYE
+65 EEINYSYE
-73 GGLYTQLVPNPSF
+73 GGLYTQLVANPSF

-98 RQNQNQPRYTVRPE
+98 GRRDQNQPRFTVRPE

-119 VKVQVRQNRQGG
+119 VKVRVRQNRQEG
-131 INDANPTS
+131 INEANPTS
-139 LVVNFDE
+139 LIVNYE
-146 AGLALVSEGYWGFPI
+146 QAGLALVSEGYWGFPI
-161 RKNTAFKGALYARQP
+161 RKNTTFKGGIYVKNPVAR
-176 ASGNAQTPVKSLTIA
+176 GDNAAAPLRSLTIA
-191 LKSADGTT
+191 LKSADGST
-199 TYAETKVSGFG
+199 TYAETKVSGFT
-210 NEWKKFDIQ
+210 NNWKKFDLE
-219 LTTSPTQADTKDA
+219 LTTSATQADTKDA
-232 RLFIVANEG
+232 RLFIIADQA

-246 TRVTLFAPSYKGRK
+246 ARVTLFAPSYKNRK

-294 RFDWKKTI
+294 RFDWKRTI
-302 GDPDERPGHQSPWG
+302 GNPDERPGHQSPWG

-339 VVGVFAGYVLNG
+339 VVGVFAGYVLGG
-351 DHLDGDYVKPFIQ
+351 DHLDGDYIKPFIQ

-378 TKWGAMRA
+378 TKWGAVRA
-386 RDGHPQ
+386 RDGHPE
-392 PFPLHYVEVG
+392 PFPLHYVEIG

-431 QIISTVGYNA
+431 QIISTVGYDA
-441 LKSKDIPNPVVDVID
+441 LKSKAIPNPVVDVID

-473 DTYDRK
+473 DRYDRK

-502 LGDAAWMACME
+502 LGDAAWMTCME

-533 GAMQW
+533 GGMQW

-561 FAKYLG
+561 FSKYLG
-567 DRIVPVEAVGIPQQK
+567 DRIVPVEATNLPKQK

-596 TKDAKTGK
+596 TTDAKTGK

-625 AKKMKSKAKKIEL
+625 VKKVKSKAKKIEL
-638 KSAQPEDTNS
+638 KSPRPEDTNS

-653 NIIPQES
+653 NIIPRES

-671 LAPYSITVLVIE
+671 LAPYSITVLVLE

>member
-1 MKKLLVIAVLLCM
+1 MKKLLVIAVLLCL

-176 ASGNAQTPVKSLTIA
+176 AAGNTPVNHLTIA
-191 LKSADGTT
+191 LKSTDGAT
-199 TYAETKVSGFG
+199 TYAETKLSGFG
-210 NEWKKFDIQ
+210 KEWKKFDIQ
-219 LTTSPTQADTKDA
+219 LTTSATQADTKDA
-232 RLFIVANEG
+232 RLFIIADEPG
-241 GSIEL
+241 DIEL
-246 TRVTLFAPSYKGRK
+246 TRVTLFAPSFKGRK

-294 RFDWKKTI
+294 RFDWKQTI

-351 DHLDGDYVKPFIQ
+351 DHLDGDYIKPFIQ

-370 EYIMGDAS
+370 EYIIGDANT
-378 TKWGAMRA
+378 TKWGAARA

-392 PFPLHYVEVG
+392 PFPLHYVEIG

-441 LKSKDIPNPVVDVID
+441 LKSKAIPNPVVDVID

-473 DTYDRK
+473 DSYDRK

-502 LGDAAWMACME
+502 LGDAAWMTCME

-561 FAKYLG
+561 FSKYLG
-567 DRIVPVEAVGIPQQK
+567 DRIVPVEAVGIPRQK

-619 SIKLDG
+619 SIKLEG
-625 AKKMKSKAKKIEL
+625 AAKVRAKAKKIEL
-638 KSAQPEDTNS
+638 KSARPEDTNS

-660 TQKVGKQFPIT
+660 TQKVGRQFPIT

>member
-1 MKKLLVIAVLLCM
+1 MKNYFSLMVATLLSA
-14 NALMLQ
+14 NAMTLQ
-20 ARQLTGQLVPN
+20 AQ
-31 TAAEPQQKSGSAQLT
+31 QLT

-73 GGLYTQLVPNPSF
+73 GGLYTQLIANPSF
-86 ADMFNPRGGRRG
+86 ADMFNPRGGQRG
-98 RQNQNQPRYTVRPE
+98 GRKANQPRSTVRPD
-112 RWQLSDT
+112 RWQLTDSI
-119 VKVQVRQNRQGG
+119 KVRVRQNRQGG

-139 LVVNFDE
+139 LIVNCE
-146 AGLALVSEGYWGFPI
+146 QAGLGIISEGYWGFPI
-161 RKNTAFKGALYARQP
+161 KKNTTFNGALYVRQP
-176 ASGNAQTPVKSLTIA
+176 AAGNNQNATSTPVKSLTIA
-191 LKSADGTT
+191 LKSADGNTN
-199 TYAETKVSGFG
+199 YAETKVSGFSNG
-210 NEWKKFDIQ
+210 WKRLDFQ
-219 LTTSPTQADTKDA
+219 LTTSATQADTKDA
-232 RLFIVANEG
+232 RLYIIANEA

-246 TRVTLFAPSYKGRK
+246 TRVTLFAPSYKNRK
-260 NGLRVDLMEM
+260 NGLRIDLMEM
-270 MAEMRPKFVR
+270 MAEMQPKFVR

-294 RFDWKKTI
+294 RFDWKQTI
-302 GDPDERPGHQSPWG
+302 GNPDERPGHQSPWG

-351 DHLDGDYVKPFIQ
+351 DHLDGDYIKPFIQ

-378 TKWGAMRA
+378 TKWGAVRA

-392 PFPLHYVEVG
+392 PFPLHYVEIG

-421 EAIKARYPQL
+421 DAIKARYPQL
-431 QIISTVGYNA
+431 QIISTVGYDA
-441 LKSKDIPNPVVDVID
+441 LKSNAIPNPVVDVID

-461 NAFDMYRNAFQY
+461 NANDMYRNAFQY
-473 DTYDRK
+473 DRYDRK

-502 LGDAAWMACME
+502 LGDAAWMTCME

-533 GAMQW
+533 GGMQW
-538 ASDLIGYDVLNAY
+538 ASDLIGYDVLRAY

-561 FAKYLG
+561 FSKYLG
-567 DRIVPVEAVGIPQQK
+567 DRIVPVEAVDIPKQK

-596 TKDAKTGK
+596 TTDTKTSQ
-604 TYLKLVNAV
+604 TFLKL
-613 GDAQKL
+613 
-619 SIKLDG
+619 
-625 AKKMKSKAKKIEL
+625 
-638 KSAQPEDTNS
+638 
-648 IDNPR
+648 
-653 NIIPQES
+653 
-660 TQKVGKQFPIT
+660 
-671 LAPYSITVLVIE
+671 

>member
-1 MKKLLVIAVLLCM
+1 MKKLFLIAALLSA
-14 NALMLQ
+14 NALMLH
-20 ARQLTGQLVPN
+20 
-31 TAAEPQQKSGSAQLT
+31 AQTLT

-65 EEINYAYE
+65 EEINYSYE

-98 RQNQNQPRYTVRPE
+98 GGRPNQNMPRFTVRPE

-119 VKVQVRQNRQGG
+119 VQVRVRQNRQDG

-139 LVVNFDE
+139 LIVDYTQ

-161 RKNTAFKGALYARQP
+161 RKSTTFKGGLYVRQP
-176 ASGNAQTPVKSLTIA
+176 AARNNDRQRPGDAGGPSFATTPLKSLTIA
-191 LKSADGTT
+191 LKSADGRT
-199 TYAETKVSGFG
+199 TYAETKVSGFSK
-210 NEWKKFDIQ
+210 EWKKFNIE
-219 LTTSPTQADTKDA
+219 LTTSATQAATKDA
-232 RLFIVANEG
+232 RLFIIADEA

-246 TRVTLFAPSYKGRK
+246 TRVTLYAPSYKNRK

-294 RFDWKKTI
+294 RFDWKQTI
-302 GDPDERPGHQSPWG
+302 GNPDERPGHQSPWG

-339 VVGVFAGYVLNG
+339 VVGVFAGYVLSG
-351 DHLDGDYVKPFIQ
+351 DHLDGDYIKPFIQ

-378 TKWGAMRA
+378 TKWGALRA
-386 RDGHPQ
+386 RDGHPE
-392 PFPLHYVEVG
+392 PFPLHFVEIG

-421 EAIKARYPQL
+421 DAIKARYPQL
-431 QIISTVGYNA
+431 QIISTVGYDA
-441 LKSKDIPNPVVDVID
+441 LKSKAIPNPVVDVID

-473 DTYDRK
+473 DRYDRK

-538 ASDLIGYDVLNAY
+538 QSDLIGYDVLNAY

-561 FAKYLG
+561 FSKYLG
-567 DRIVPVEAVGIPQQK
+567 DRIVPIEATDIPKQK

-596 TKDAKTGK
+596 TTDAKTGK
-604 TYLKLVNAV
+604 IYLKLVNAV
-613 GDAQKL
+613 GNAQKL
-619 SIKLDG
+619 TIKLDG
-625 AKKMKSKAKKIEL
+625 AKKVKAKAKKIEL
-638 KSAQPEDTNS
+638 KSARPEDTNS

-660 TQKVGKQFPIT
+660 TQKVAKQFPIT
-671 LAPYSITVLVIE
+671 LAPYSITVLEME

>member
-1 MKKLLVIAVLLCM
+1 MKRLFAMIAMLSTC
-14 NALMLQ
+14 ALMLQ
-20 ARQLTGQLVPN
+20 AQ
-31 TAAEPQQKSGSAQLT
+31 QLT

-52 ETEVSPMLYGLMT
+52 EKEVSPMLYGLMT
-65 EEINYAYE
+65 EEINYSYE

-98 RQNQNQPRYTVRPE
+98 GRPNQNAPRFTVRPE
-112 RWQLSDT
+112 RWQLTDT
-119 VKVQVRQNRQGG
+119 VKVRVRQNRQQG

-139 LVVNFDE
+139 LIINCE
-146 AGLALVSEGYWGFPI
+146 QAGLGIVSEGYWGFPI
-161 RKNTAFKGALYARQP
+161 RKSTSFKGAIYAKTP
-176 ASGNAQTPVKSLTIA
+176 TANNNENVSPVKSLTIA
-191 LKSADGTT
+191 LKSADGST
-199 TYAETKVSGFG
+199 TYAETKVSGFT

-219 LTTSPTQADTKDA
+219 LTTSATQADTKDA
-232 RLFIVANEG
+232 RLFIIANEAG
-241 GSIEL
+241 NIEL
-246 TRVTLFAPSYKGRK
+246 TRVTLFAPSFKGRK

-270 MAEMRPKFVR
+270 MAEMKPKFLR

-294 RFDWKKTI
+294 RFDWKQTI
-302 GDPDERPGHQSPWG
+302 GNPDERPGHQSPWG

-351 DHLDGDYVKPFIQ
+351 DHLDGEYIKPFIQ

-378 TKWGAMRA
+378 TKWGAVRA
-386 RDGHPQ
+386 RDGHPE
-392 PFPLHYVEVG
+392 PFPLHYVEIG

-441 LKSKDIPNPVVDVID
+441 LKSNAIPNPVVDVID

-473 DTYDRK
+473 DRYDRN

-502 LGDAAWMACME
+502 LGDAAWMSCME

-538 ASDLIGYDVLNAY
+538 ASDLIGYDVLNSY

-561 FAKYLG
+561 FSKYLG
-567 DRIVPVEAVGIPQQK
+567 NRIVPVEATDIPKQT

-596 TKDAKTGK
+596 TTDTKDGK

-613 GDAQKL
+613 GNSQKL
-619 SIKLDG
+619 TIKLDG
-625 AKKMKSKAKKIEL
+625 AKKVKSKAKKIEL
-638 KSAQPEDTNS
+638 KSARPEDTNS
-648 IDNPR
+648 IDKPR
-653 NIIPQES
+653 NIVPQES

-671 LAPYSITVLVIE
+671 LAPYSITVLVLE